1 LITFYSRLVQQ
12 HALHALRDLPQKL
25 AGLLS
30 GTCSICHHAAT
41 ALIANMMQLI
51 PGTARVFA
59 ALGAAG
65 SLVAL
70 LSSAVVNVRECAALA
85 LMQLLKAEQ
94 SSSDSSLETG
104 RALESSATQ
113 SAVSLGAIG
122 SLLDMVASGIPQL
135 MQAAG
140 AIVVVVVSV
149 VAVHCT
155 GIISTS
161 STVVA
166 VLVVSV
172 FAIC

>member
-1 LITFYSRLVQQ
+1 
-12 HALHALRDLPQKL
+12 
-25 AGLLS
+25 
-30 GTCSICHHAAT
+30 
-41 ALIANMMQLI
+41 
-51 PGTARVFA
+51 
-59 ALGAAG
+59 
-65 SLVAL
+65 
-70 LSSAVVNVRECAALA
+70 
-85 LMQLLKAEQ
+85 MQLLKAEQ

-140 AIVVVVVSV
+140 AVVVVVSV